1 MSVESRSVGAHY
13 KLMAKKTYVTVN
25 SSVVPEAVTVLTY
38 VSSSVIVTGA
48 EMISVNVA
56 VAVGATV
63 LKMVTKPVEE
73 ATIVCEGPPPD
84 GSMTMVPGRPVM
96 LTVISPS
103 PAVMVM
109 MLPPSVEEDEGG
121 VVAVASEEVAEAVTF
136 PEAVAVPVTS
146 ADVAEAVAFPGSVPV
161 VVLEESAAV

>member
-1 MSVESRSVGAHY
+1 MAVKKLSAGAYY
-13 KLMAKKTYVTVN
+13 KLKKKKTYVTVN

-84 GSMTMVPGRPVM
+84 GSMTIVPGRPVM

-109 MLPPSVEEDEGG
+109 MLPPSAEEDEGG
-121 VVAVASEEVAEAVTF
+121 VVMVASEEVAEAVTF

-146 ADVAEAVAFPGSVPV
+146 ADVAEAVALPERVAV
-161 VVLEESAAV
+161 AVLESAMV

>member
-1 MSVESRSVGAHY
+1 MAIEDWSGRASY
-13 KLMAKKTYVTVN
+13 KLTAKKTYVTVN
-25 SSVVPEAVTVLTY
+25 ASVVPEAVTVLTY

-63 LKMVTKPVEE
+63 LKMVTKPVDE
-73 ATIVCEGPPPD
+73 ATIVCDGPPPD

-96 LTVISPS
+96 PTVMSPS

-109 MLPPSVEEDEGG
+109 ILPPSEEDEGWE
-121 VVAVASEEVAEAVTF
+121 VAVSAEE
-136 PEAVAVPVTS
+136 
-146 ADVAEAVAFPGSVPV
+146 VAEAVAFPEAVASPEVAV
-161 VVLEESAAV
+161 AVLEFVIV

>member
-1 MSVESRSVGAHY
+1 MAVANWSVGANY
-13 KLMAKKTYVTVN
+13 KLKTKKTYVTVN

-84 GSMTMVPGRPVM
+84 GSITMVPGRPVT
-96 LTVISPS
+96 LTVMSPS
-103 PAVMVM
+103 PAVIVM
-109 MLPPSVEEDEGG
+109 ILPPSVEEDEGG
-121 VVAVASEEVAEAVTF
+121 VAVVASEEVAEAVTF
-136 PEAVAVPVTS
+136 PEAIAVPVTS
-146 ADVAEAVAFPGSVPV
+146 ADVAEAVAFPEEVAV
-161 VVLEESAAV
+161 AATESAPV